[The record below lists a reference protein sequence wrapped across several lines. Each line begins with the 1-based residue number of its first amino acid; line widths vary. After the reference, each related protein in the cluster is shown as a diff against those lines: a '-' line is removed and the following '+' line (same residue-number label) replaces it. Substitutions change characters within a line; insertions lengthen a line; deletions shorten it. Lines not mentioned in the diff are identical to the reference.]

1 MALEKFYLHGS
12 VQKATY
18 YQFLKVEFRDLFL
31 PFVALILFQGAYFD
45 STLLAI
51 SRWPTVTLPTLSIIQ
66 DPLEPNIVKKQTFAQ
81 PIVFFRLDSCLSTL
95 IHSSALSSSLTSLRI
110 QIPSRPVAR
119 SLCTAA
125 AYSAVGNPPTS
136 LIPPNLE
143 FLDLSTCGVL
153 ENELDMLLVYFT
165 TLQHIILDGCDILRG
180 DLHDGE
186 YKALGKRCALVG
198 VRRAREREKSLKSWM
213 ESRIISDTTDDG
225 STGGS
230 IRPARKAKPGRKGL
244 STATISFRTP
254 STNSDP
260 VTLSEPTLP
269 HGKEKDTVA
278 KSKKVSSKI
287 RVLPPLPCLLSLSV
301 TVPATVKTDDY
312 PIIRGEFETGWA
324 EGIAQLTVT
333 RARMRTSAGNGVRV
347 MRLVGVCKG
356 GSEESD
362 EEEEGLE
369 GLVDIDP
376 DDLDAFG
383 TDSGLQAPVLCFA
396 GLDRDG
402 EHQSNCG
409 HVIGWSLDEMRITS

>member
-18 YQFLKVEFRDLFL
+18 YQFLKVGFRDLFL
-31 PFVALILFQGAYFD
+31 SFVTLILFQGAYFD

-66 DPLEPNIVKKQTFAQ
+66 DPLEPGIVQKQTFAQ
-81 PIVFFRLDSCLSTL
+81 PIVFFRLDPCLSIL
-95 IHSSALSSSLTSLRI
+95 IHSTALSSLSSLRI
-110 QIPSRPVAR
+110 QIPAKPVAR
-119 SLCTAA
+119 SLCKAA
-125 AYSAVGNPPTS
+125 AYSAVDNPPTS
-136 LIPPNLE
+136 LIPPDLV
-143 FLDLSTCGVL
+143 FLDLSTCGIL
-153 ENELDMLLVYFT
+153 ENELDSLLVYFT
-165 TLQHIILDGCDILRG
+165 SLQHIILDGCDILRG

-186 YKALGKRCALVG
+186 GKALGKRCALVG
-198 VRRAREREKSLKSWM
+198 VRRAREKEKSLKSWM
-213 ESRIISDTTDDG
+213 ESRIIPDTTDDG

-230 IRPARKAKPGRKGL
+230 VRPARKPKPGRKGL

-254 STNSDP
+254 STNP
-260 VTLSEPTLP
+260 VTLESTLSLP
-269 HGKEKDTVA
+269 KEKYTVA
-278 KSKKVSSKI
+278 RSRKVIPKI
-287 RVLPPLPCLLSLSV
+287 RVLPSLPCLLSLSV
-301 TVPATVKTDDY
+301 TVPATIKTDDY

-324 EGIAQLTVT
+324 EGIAQLTAT

-347 MRLVGVCKG
+347 MRLGFKG
-356 GSEESD
+356 GSEESG

-396 GLDRDG
+396 GPNREG

-409 HVIGWSLDEMRITS
+409 HVIGWALG